1 MKHLQL
7 YEEFNSENEGL
18 KSWGAGLMAGLS
30 LFANAAMGGDLKV
43 KGTGMSSRLD
53 IAIKKAESNA
63 RLQAMKQIG
72 GDGSLSGTIANT
84 RFDQP
89 KITKDKEGNYVATVE
104 MSVDSSDV
112 NVKKVAP
119 GQIMPGEQ
127 AKSFIDDIIKMG
139 YNGSEDIN
147 EFIDKYSDS
156 YDFKISKM
164 TPEQADEVGEMSI
177 KLSKTFSNGNI
188 AYCVV
193 TPIGK

>member
-18 KSWGAGLMAGLS
+18 KTWGAGLMAGLS
-30 LFANAAMGGDLKV
+30 LFANTAIGGDIKV
-43 KGTGMSSRLD
+43 KGTGTSSRMD

-72 GDGSLSGTIANT
+72 GDGSLSGTISNT
-84 RFDQP
+84 SFEQP
-89 KITKDKEGNYVATVE
+89 KITKDKEGNYVATIE
-104 MSVDSSDV
+104 LSVDSSDV
-112 NVKKVAP
+112 NVKKGAP
-119 GQIMPGEQ
+119 GQIMAGEQ

-139 YNGSEDIN
+139 YDGSEDID
-147 EFIDKYSDS
+147 EFIDKYSND

-177 KLSKTFSNGNI
+177 KLSKTFKNGKTVF
-188 AYCVV
+188 CVI